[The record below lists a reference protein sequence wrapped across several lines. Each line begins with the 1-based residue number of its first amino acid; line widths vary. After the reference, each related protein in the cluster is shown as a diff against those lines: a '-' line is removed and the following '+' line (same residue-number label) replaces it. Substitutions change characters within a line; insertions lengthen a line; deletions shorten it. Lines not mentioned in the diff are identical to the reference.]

1 MALAASNY
9 ALLAVAARHLDPAGF
24 AAVSAYY
31 LLINTVGRGLFA
43 AVELETTRAVAA
55 GGRGAAL
62 RHTAVLL
69 VGAFVLLGLAAPL
82 LTGGVTTVALLAV
95 GAVAMAASY
104 LIRGPLAGRQRY
116 GRYAATFWI
125 EAAAGLVGAVVL
137 TVVDERSTAVWIAVL
152 ALAPAVAPLLLGAR
166 RGAPGSEEGAPA
178 ATGSEQGAP
187 AGELDAAAPGWREAG
202 RAPAATGAEP
212 DAPAATGRRVDLAA
226 AGSEQGAPAAT
237 GWEQGAPAAPTG
249 RAPVGPVLWSAALL
263 LASQGVWNLAPVLA
277 TARLADAATLAA
289 GFTTVAVV
297 VRAPVLLY
305 PTIQAM
311 LLPRLAGG
319 ARTPRLLV
327 AAAVGAGLVWVALAT
342 AAVPFVATLVF
353 ATTTPPPHW
362 VVALLA
368 LSIALGTVAQIAQ
381 AQLVAARRTHA
392 AALAWL
398 AGLVALLVIGLAAA
412 PPVAAATIG
421 QLAAAGI
428 VLGAFLIAGRKP

>member
-1 MALAASNY
+1 VKSDVLRRGGAAAHVAGSQVALAASNY
-9 ALLAVAARHLDPAGF
+9 VLLAIAARHLDPAGF

-55 GGRGAAL
+55 GAHGMRDAL
-62 RHTAVLL
+62 RHTGVLL
-69 VGAFVLLGLAAPL
+69 VGALVLLGLAAPL
-82 LTGGVTTVALLAV
+82 LTGGTATVVLLAV
-95 GAVAMAASY
+95 GAVTMAASY
-104 LIRGPLAGRQRY
+104 LIRGPLAGRQQY

-137 TVVDERSTAVWIAVL
+137 TVVDEHATAAWIAVL
-152 ALAPAVAPLLLGAR
+152 AVAPALAPLLLYGAGAR
-166 RGAPGSEEGAPA
+166 GPARAGPGGAEA
-178 ATGSEQGAP
+178 AGG
-187 AGELDAAAPGWREAG
+187 LDAAASGWRD
-202 RAPAATGAEP
+202 AE
-212 DAPAATGRRVDLAA
+212 GGAA
-226 AGSEQGAPAAT
+226 AGARG
-237 GWEQGAPAAPTG
+237 
-249 RAPVGPVLWSAALL
+249 APVGPVLWSAALL

-297 VRAPVLLY
+297 VRAPVLLF

-319 ARTPRLLV
+319 GRTPRALV
-327 AAAVGAGLVWVALAT
+327 AAVAAAGLVWVAVAT
-342 AAVPFVATLVF
+342 VAVPFVATLVF
-353 ATTTPPPHW
+353 ATTSPPPAW
-362 VVALLA
+362 VVAVLA

-381 AQLVAARRTHA
+381 AQLVAARRPHA

-398 AGLVALLVIGLAAA
+398 TGLVVLLVVGLAAA

-421 QLAAAGI
+421 QLVAAGI
-428 VLGAFLIAGRKP
+428 VLGALVIAGRKP

>member
-1 MALAASNY
+1 MKADVLRRGGAAAHVAGSQVALAASNY
-9 ALLAVAARHLDPAGF
+9 VLLAIAARHLDPAGF

-55 GGRGAAL
+55 GAHGMRDAL
-62 RHTAVLL
+62 RHTGVLL
-69 VGAFVLLGLAAPL
+69 VGALVLLGLAAPL
-82 LTGGVTTVALLAV
+82 LTGGAATVVLLAV
-95 GAVAMAASY
+95 GAVTMAASY

-137 TVVDERSTAVWIAVL
+137 TVVDERATAAWIAVL
-152 ALAPAVAPLLLGAR
+152 ALAPAVAPLLLLAPRGRLAARHGAGR
-166 RGAPGSEEGAPA
+166 GGAPV
-178 ATGSEQGAP
+178 
-187 AGELDAAAPGWREAG
+187 R
-202 RAPAATGAEP
+202 
-212 DAPAATGRRVDLAA
+212 
-226 AGSEQGAPAAT
+226 
-237 GWEQGAPAAPTG
+237 
-249 RAPVGPVLWSAALL
+249 PVLWSAALL

-297 VRAPVLLY
+297 VRAPVLLF

-319 ARTPRLLV
+319 ARTPRPLV
-327 AAAVGAGLVWVALAT
+327 AAVAAAGLVWVALAT
-342 AAVPFVATLVF
+342 VAVPFVAALVF
-353 ATTTPPPHW
+353 ATTTPPPPW
-362 VVALLA
+362 VVAVLA

-381 AQLVAARRTHA
+381 AQLVAARRPHA

-398 AGLVALLVIGLAAA
+398 AGLVALLAVGLVAA
-412 PPVAAATIG
+412 PPVTAATIG

-428 VLGAFLIAGRKP
+428 VLGALVIAGRKP